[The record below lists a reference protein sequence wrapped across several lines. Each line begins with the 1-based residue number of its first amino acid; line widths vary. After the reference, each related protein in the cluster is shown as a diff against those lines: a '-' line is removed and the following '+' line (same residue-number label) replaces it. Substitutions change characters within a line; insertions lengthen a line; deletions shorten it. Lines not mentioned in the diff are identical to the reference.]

1 MLGLN
6 ICLVGLQKWI
16 TFWNK
21 PKVTRL
27 NNFFFFIDKHFMPS
41 LFICKVLIGLS
52 QLLLRKFG
60 RSFGLWKLL
69 SSFLFYNGAW
79 KNMAMNDTTTAKRNT
94 QIQIWFNT
102 RAAFLHSSRLAS
114 RIMCCWTLS
123 ARILLAL
130 FLSPGTWPRFLL
142 LFDWLI
148 PFVSLATRI
157 SLSFTAK

>member
-1 MLGLN
+1 MLGLY
-6 ICLVGLQKWI
+6 ICLVSLKTWVPSR
-16 TFWNK
+16 NK
-21 PKVTRL
+21 PKFARL
-27 NNFFFFIDKHFMPS
+27 NKFFFFIDKTFFAKPCS
-41 LFICKVLIGLS
+41 LAKCSTESVAIKEVWPRLTWKRLI
-52 QLLLRKFG
+52 
-60 RSFGLWKLL
+60 
-69 SSFLFYNGAW
+69 SSLFYNGAW

-114 RIMCCWTLS
+114 RIICCRTLS

-130 FLSPGTWPRFLL
+130 FLSPGTWPPFLL

-157 SLSFTAK
+157 SLSFTGK